1 VSDRRQRI
9 FDRWKSH
16 VYDVLV
22 VGGGITGAGVV
33 RDAAL
38 RGLSCALVEKQDF
51 ASGTSSRS
59 GKLIHGGLRYLKHFH
74 VRLVWEACR
83 ERWLLSSRV
92 APHLVRPVRFVVP
105 FYRNSRMPRWLL
117 AVGLL
122 LYDLLALFRNSGRF
136 RFLSVRALTAIEP
149 QLKANDCVGGLS
161 YWDCQCLDFRLVI
174 DTLKSATAVGADAL
188 NYAELVRVERGNGL
202 WTATV
207 RDVASGH
214 EHQLRAR
221 TIVNAGGPWA
231 DDVQKRLGMHQR
243 FDLKITAGIHLV
255 ISRERLPVR
264 NTLALQVP
272 RDGRIIYVV
281 PWSGFALV
289 GTTDTFFAGDKD
301 HVTVLDESVLYLLE
315 VLNHYFPCLE
325 LTKADVQRS
334 FVGLRPLV
342 GSDQGLR
349 EDDLPRDDQLMVND
363 EGLVSITGGKLT
375 AYRAMAERVVDALV
389 RRFFSRR
396 QLSRC
401 RTIAAI
407 SGGDGRLP
415 DDASP
420 QLRALWN
427 RYGSNALVIDRL
439 IDASPEMGQLI
450 DERAPFV
457 WAEVI
462 YAIEHEFVERLD
474 DLVERRLGAFLLAP
488 DVLLAEKISQ
498 FLGLDK
504 SGLVA
509 RRTGLGSSS

>member
-1 VSDRRQRI
+1 VSDRRQQI
-9 FDRWKSH
+9 FDRWKAH

-38 RGLSCALVEKQDF
+38 RGLSCALVEKGDF

-83 ERWLLSSRV
+83 ERWLLLSRV

-105 FYRNSRMPRWLL
+105 FYRNSRTPRWLF

-136 RFLSVRALTAIEP
+136 RFLSVRALTAAEP
-149 QLKANDCVGGLS
+149 QLKAHDCVGGLS

-174 DTLKSATAVGADAL
+174 DTLKSAVAAGADAL
-188 NYAELVRVERGNGL
+188 NYAELVRVERGNGV

-207 RDVASGH
+207 RDVASGRD
-214 EHQLRAR
+214 HQLRAR

-231 DDVQKRLGMHQR
+231 DDVQERLGTHQR
-243 FDLKITAGIHLV
+243 FGLKITAGIHLV
-255 ISRERLPVR
+255 FSRRRLPMR
-264 NTLALQVP
+264 NALALQAP
-272 RDGRIIYVV
+272 HDGRMIYVV
-281 PWSGFALV
+281 PWDGFALV

-301 HVTVLDESVLYLLE
+301 RVAVLDESVVYLLE
-315 VLNHYFPCLE
+315 VLSQYFPCLG
-325 LTKADVQRS
+325 LTKADIQSS
-334 FVGLRPLV
+334 FVGLRSLV

-349 EDDLPRDDQLMVND
+349 EDDLPRDDQLMIND
-363 EGLVSITGGKLT
+363 DGLVSITGGKLT
-375 AYRAMAERVVDALV
+375 TYRAMAERVVDALV
-389 RRFFSRR
+389 RRFFSGR

-401 RTIAAI
+401 NTVRAI
-407 SGGDGRLP
+407 SGGDGQLP
-415 DDASP
+415 DHASP
-420 QLRALWN
+420 RLRALWN

-439 IDASPEMGQLI
+439 IDASPEQGQLI

-457 WAEVI
+457 WAEVV
-462 YAIEHEFVERLD
+462 YAVEHEFVERLD

-498 FLGLDK
+498 FLGLDE

-509 RRTGLGSSS
+509 RRTCWGTRS